1 MTRAADR
8 VAAVT
13 GYRFSDESLLELAL
27 THRSAGSR
35 RHNERLEFLGDAL
48 LNFLVAD
55 RLYALRTND
64 DEGDLSRLRASLVRG
79 VTLAEIA
86 AEHDLGA
93 WLNLGAGELRS
104 GGHRRRSILADALE
118 ALLGAIYLDGGLE
131 PARAV
136 VERLFAERLAAL
148 PDATSLK
155 DPKTRLQEW
164 LQARGHPL
172 PHYELIGTSG
182 EEHAQQFTV
191 RCRLERPP
199 VACTGEGS
207 GRRRAEQAAALAVLE
222 VLEAPGR

>member
-1 MTRAADR
+1 MNRAADR

-27 THRSAGSR
+27 THRSAAPR

-79 VTLAEIA
+79 VTLGEIA
-86 AEHDLGA
+86 AELDLGA
-93 WLNLGAGELRS
+93 CLNLGAGELRS
-104 GGHRRRSILADALE
+104 GGHHRRSILADALE

-136 VERLFAERLAAL
+136 VERLLATRLADL

-172 PHYELIGTSG
+172 PNYELIGASG

-191 RCRLERPP
+191 RCSLERPP
-199 VACTGEGS
+199 VARTGEGG
-207 GRRRAEQAAALAVLE
+207 GRRRAEQAAALAVIE
-222 VLEAPGR
+222 VLEGPGK